1 MHKHYSYILVGCA
14 AGCSKTGV
22 DLAPNWMFDCGLY
35 EKYIHEDFTICNAFR
50 NDSIKLEQ
58 GNISIVREVCVKL
71 RQIVEQQIKKGR
83 VAIIIGGDHSIALGS
98 VAGSLLR
105 DANLGVV
112 WFDAHGDINTERTS
126 PTGNIH
132 GMPVAALMGLCE
144 SAINEVAT
152 VRLQPQNMFWVG
164 ARDLDP
170 GEKETIQR
178 LGIADHVYSTEYIHR
193 VGMKAVMQ
201 DIANKMQARGINHW
215 HLSFDIDGMNPMLVP
230 ATGVPVP
237 KGMTMA
243 DLEAFIQSMA
253 IMPELSAMDF
263 VEYNPLLDDKKYNT
277 GEWCLDTINKLING
291 IDNN

>member
-1 MHKHYSYILVGCA
+1 MTKIQYTSVPSCVGASREGTQEAPRILCQLL
-14 AGCSKTGV
+14 GV
-22 DLAPNWMFDCGLY
+22 ESACEINFPTVV
-35 EKYIHEDFTICNAFR
+35 EICR
-50 NDSIKLEQ
+50 
-58 GNISIVREVCVKL
+58 VL
-71 RQIVEQQIKKGR
+71 RDTVSQTNTQTLP
-83 VAIIIGGDHSIALGS
+83 IILGGDHSIALGS

-105 DANLGVV
+105 DANVGVV

-144 SAINEVAT
+144 SAINEIAT

-178 LGIADHVYSTEYIHR
+178 LGIEDHVYSTEYIHR

-215 HLSFDIDGMNPMLVP
+215 HLSFDIDGMDPILVP

-243 DLEAFIQSMA
+243 DLEAFIQSLA

-263 VEYNPLLDDKKYNT
+263 VEYNPMMDDAGQST
-277 GEWCLDTINKLING
+277 GHWCAEILKKLIETL
-291 IDNN
+291 